1 MLVSI
6 LSGNK
11 RSTFWYSVAIYVL
24 AWALF
29 LVWLASY
36 GITIDQET
44 LTYAT
49 FGRAPIAVNR
59 ADILRVEVPSGRF
72 RNEIKIERR
81 QGDPILINAKPFSRS
96 DLRIVAQFLGDKLA
110 QKPKQRFVAWPTD
123 WGCARG

>member
-6 LSGNK
+6 LSGDK
-11 RSTFWYSVAIYVL
+11 SSTFWYSGAIYVL

-29 LVWLASY
+29 LVWL
-36 GITIDQET
+36 
-44 LTYAT
+44 AT

-72 RNEIKIERR
+72 RIEMKIERR
-81 QGDPILINAKPFSRS
+81 QGGPILINAKPFSKS

-110 QKPKQRFVAWPTD
+110 QKPSWM
-123 WGCARG
+123 